1 MEIRNN
7 VTICAGDAQSGAR
20 AEKGKESG
28 PSNGKNSTFYAGNLL
43 KEFPLKDRLQQKKAQ
58 AQAQALKIVE
68 DTWNGDRKTE
78 RLMQES
84 REHIGNLRAAYKE
97 AQDRIAEIEKEIEA
111 LQKTYGVD
119 SDSEEQQDL
128 DLLLKEQAA
137 NWAIPGEEL
146 TEEESQRLYE
156 YNLRGKE
163 LTEYQERVLKLN
175 NEIGQQK
182 LIAHIAE
189 YGSIDSLGIRQENAV
204 IRGIREEQR
213 KVHPMADARKQADEM
228 MEAARDEAIGMIVEE
243 SREHI
248 DQEQEK
254 KEEEA
259 QAIKEKKE
267 EQEVVLEKRKEH
279 QDELEELM
287 EKMPLEEL
295 ADLKNVQ
302 AQMQQEIQ
310 NIVSKMNLVAED
322 IKGAKV
328 DTNI

>member
-1 MEIRNN
+1 MKIRNN
-7 VTICAGDAQSGAR
+7 VTIFTGDAQGGAR
-20 AEKGKESG
+20 AEKGKESRI
-28 PSNGKNSTFYAGNLL
+28 SSGKNSTFYAGNLL
-43 KEFPLKDRLQQKKAQ
+43 KEFPLRDRLQQKKAH
-58 AQAQALKIVE
+58 AQAQAMKIVE

-97 AQDRIAEIEKEIEA
+97 AQDRIAEIGKESEA
-111 LQKTYGVD
+111 LREVYGVE

-128 DLLLKEQAA
+128 DLLLKAQAA
-137 NWAIPGEEL
+137 NWLIPGEEL

-156 YNLRGKE
+156 YNLQGKE
-163 LTEYQERVLKLN
+163 LTEFQERLLKLN
-175 NEIGQQK
+175 DEIGQQK

-228 MEAARDEAIGMIVEE
+228 MEAARDEAIGMIVEQ

-267 EQEVVLEKRKEH
+267 EQEVVLEKRKER
-279 QDELEELM
+279 QDEMEELM
-287 EKMPLEEL
+287 EDMPLGEME
-295 ADLKNVQ
+295 DLKNAQ
-302 AQMQQEIQ
+302 TQMQQEIQ
-310 NIVSKMNLVAED
+310 NLVSKMNLIAED

-328 DTNI
+328 DANI

>member
-146 TEEESQRLYE
+146 TEEESQRL
-156 YNLRGKE
+156 
-163 LTEYQERVLKLN
+163 
-175 NEIGQQK
+175 
-182 LIAHIAE
+182 
-189 YGSIDSLGIRQENAV
+189 
-204 IRGIREEQR
+204 
-213 KVHPMADARKQADEM
+213 
-228 MEAARDEAIGMIVEE
+228 
-243 SREHI
+243 
-248 DQEQEK
+248 
-254 KEEEA
+254 
-259 QAIKEKKE
+259 
-267 EQEVVLEKRKEH
+267 
-279 QDELEELM
+279 
-287 EKMPLEEL
+287 
-295 ADLKNVQ
+295 
-302 AQMQQEIQ
+302 
-310 NIVSKMNLVAED
+310 
-322 IKGAKV
+322 
-328 DTNI
+328 

>member
-97 AQDRIAEIEKEIEA
+97 AQDRIAEIEKESEA

-119 SDSEEQQDL
+119 PDSEEQQDL

-156 YNLRGKE
+156 YSLQGKE

-213 KVHPMADARKQADEM
+213 KVHPMTDAQKQAEEV
-228 MEAARDEAIGMIVEE
+228 MEAARNEIIGMVTEE
-243 SREHI
+243 AKDHI
-248 DQEQEK
+248 DEEQEEK
-254 KEEEA
+254 KEEAE
-259 QAIKEKKE
+259 AIKEKKE
-267 EQEVVLEKRKEH
+267 EQEEVLEKREEREK
-279 QDELEELM
+279 ELEKLM
-287 EKMPLEEL
+287 EEMPVEEM
-295 ADLKNVQ
+295 ADLKNIQ
-302 AQMQQEIQ
+302 AQVQQEIQ
-310 NIVSKMNLVAED
+310 DMVSRMNLVAED
-322 IKGAKV
+322 IKGAQV
-328 DTNI
+328 DASL